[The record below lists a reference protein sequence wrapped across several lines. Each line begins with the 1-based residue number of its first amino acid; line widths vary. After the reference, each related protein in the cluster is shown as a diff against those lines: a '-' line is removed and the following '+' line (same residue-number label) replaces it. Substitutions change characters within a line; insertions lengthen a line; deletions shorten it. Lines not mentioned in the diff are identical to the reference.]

1 MTIEKAKELA
11 SKVNRLKEYEIIER
25 CLYDLREIKIDNKV
39 ISYYLEPALLKIIQK
54 YYEEKISSL
63 KKEIEEIN

>member
-1 MTIEKAKELA
+1 MTIEKARELA
-11 SKVNRLKEYEIIER
+11 SKVNRLKEYETIAR

-39 ISYYLEPALLKIIQK
+39 IPYYLEPALHKLIQK